1 MNKDKLQAELLAKVK
16 AGIKPSDLKNPSKKP
31 SKKPLSP
38 SPIAENDEGYES
50 DQSNK
55 SIPTPPI
62 SPNQKIK
69 ALQKEV
75 KF

>member
-50 DQSNK
+50 DQSK
-55 SIPTPPI
+55 SIPVAPPTPTK
-62 SPNQKIK
+62 QIK